1 MKIWQRFKNWL
12 IIKLGGYTPEE
23 FGSMIRDYLRQIN
36 QRDNQLSYERDNYSI
51 LLKQCLNQQETLEGL
66 EILKTKI
73 ETFQAKGAFPYSGR
87 SGKQL
92 QYRIAEKKTAVVNKL
107 ISDILQQNRF
117 FVIEVNEESNVV
129 EVSATISVLEGG
141 VIGGKEAQL
150 SQDGAGAGG
159 SRKSGETP
167 QND

>member
-1 MKIWQRFKNWL
+1 MLQKIKKW
-12 IIKLGGYTPEE
+12 IIRKLGGYTAEE
-23 FGSMIRDYLRQIN
+23 FGGMVRDYLSKIESIN
-36 QRDNQLSYERDNYSI
+36 DKLSYANSNYS
-51 LLKQCLNQQETLEGL
+51 LLCKQYLEQQETLEGL

-92 QYRIAEKKTAVVNKL
+92 QYRITEKKTAVVNKL
-107 ISDILQQNRF
+107 VSDILQQNRF
-117 FVIEVNEESNVV
+117 FVIEVNEESNKV

-141 VIGGKEAQL
+141 VISGKEAQL
-150 SQDGAGAGG
+150 PQDGAGAGD

>member
-1 MKIWQRFKNWL
+1 MLQKIKEW
-12 IIKLGGYTPEE
+12 IIRKLGGYTAEE
-23 FGSMIRDYLRQIN
+23 FGGMVRDYLSKIESIN
-36 QRDNQLSYERDNYSI
+36 DKLSYANSNYS
-51 LLKQCLNQQETLEGL
+51 LLCKQYLEQQETLEGL

-107 ISDILQQNRF
+107 VSDILQQNRV
-117 FVIEVNEESNVV
+117 FVIEVNEESNMV